1 MKILLSPAKSLDFSS
16 PLLTAQFSMSAFEK
30 ESATV
35 MKVLKKKSA
44 QDLADLMELSIKLAE
59 LNKERNMAWQLP
71 FTPENSRPAL
81 YAFAGDVYTGLDAY
95 TLPAS
100 AFEFAQNQVRILS
113 GLYGLLKP
121 FDLIQEYRLEMGT
134 SIPIGKSKNLYEF
147 WKTKLTKALRAE
159 LEPGELLVNL
169 ASKEY
174 FSVLDAKAFKQD
186 LVTADFYDFHQG
198 KYKMISFFAKKARG
212 MMARYLIDTQ
222 AKTIDDIKG
231 FTYGGYQ
238 YDANQSS
245 EKRLVFTR

>member
-1 MKILLSPAKSLDFSS
+1 MKILLSPAKSLDFTT
-16 PLLTAQFSMSAFEK
+16 PLPTAEFSLSAFEK
-30 ESATV
+30 ESAAV

-44 QDLADLMELSIKLAE
+44 QDLADLMDLSIKLAE
-59 LNKERNMAWQLP
+59 LNKERNMGWEQP
-71 FTPENSRPAL
+71 FTPENARPAL
-81 YAFAGDVYTGLDAY
+81 YAFAGDVYTGLEAN
-95 TLPAS
+95 TLPTS
-100 AFEFAQNQVRILS
+100 SFELAQNQVRILS
-113 GLYGLLKP
+113 GLYGILKP

-134 SIPIGKSKNLYEF
+134 SLPIGKSKNLYEF

-174 FSVLDAKAFKQD
+174 FSVLDAKAFTQE

-212 MMARYLIDTQ
+212 MMARYLIDSKANTLE
-222 AKTIDDIKG
+222 DMKG
-231 FTYGGYQ
+231 FSAGGYQ
-238 YDANQSS
+238 FDANQSS

>member
-1 MKILLSPAKSLDFSS
+1 MKILLSPAKSLDFTT
-16 PLLTAQFSMSAFEK
+16 PLPTAEFSLSVFEK
-30 ESATV
+30 ESAAV

-44 QDLADLMELSIKLAE
+44 KQLADLMDLSIKLAE

-113 GLYGLLKP
+113 GLYGILKP

-174 FSVLDAKAFKQD
+174 FSVLDAKAFKQE

-231 FTYGGYQ
+231 FTNGGYQ
-238 YDANQSS
+238 YDAKQSS
-245 EKRLVFTR
+245 EMRLVFTR

>member
-16 PLLTAQFSMSAFEK
+16 PLPTAQFSMSSFEK
-30 ESATV
+30 ESAAV

-44 QDLADLMELSIKLAE
+44 QDLADLMDLSIKLAE
-59 LNKERNMAWQLP
+59 LNKERNMAWQQP

-113 GLYGLLKP
+113 GLYGILKP

-134 SIPIGKSKNLYEF
+134 SIPIGKSKNLYDF
-147 WKTKLTKALRAE
+147 WKTKLSKALRAE
-159 LEPGELLVNL
+159 LEPDELLVNL

-174 FSVLDAKAFKQD
+174 FSVLDAKAFKQE
-186 LVTADFYDFHQG
+186 LVIADFYDFHQG

-212 MMARYLIDTQ
+212 MMARYLIDSQ

-238 YDANQSS
+238 FDANQSS
-245 EKRLVFTR
+245 EMRLVFTR